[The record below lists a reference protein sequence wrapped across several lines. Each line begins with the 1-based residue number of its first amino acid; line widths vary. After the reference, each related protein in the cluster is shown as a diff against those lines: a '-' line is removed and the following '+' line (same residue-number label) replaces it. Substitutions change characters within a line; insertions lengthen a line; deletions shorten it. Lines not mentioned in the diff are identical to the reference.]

1 MTVSGACSARGS
13 RRVLRKV
20 LMVHVPV
27 RMPEKVSP
35 GVFMESEGH
44 ADSMPGIMH
53 QEGDMKT
60 TKMVFASALFGIIG
74 SSNCYALTGDHLY
87 QRCIN
92 LDASIEDHAPTCNQT
107 LVDTVMCRWYV
118 LGMSDAL
125 VDDEK
130 ICPSHGVVDQQI
142 ALVVKKYLSDHP
154 ESLNRDAVELV
165 EDALKK
171 VFPCK

>member
-1 MTVSGACSARGS
+1 MEFHGVSCGGGKLSMSLFGCITRRAYGAC
-13 RRVLRKV
+13 
-20 LMVHVPV
+20 
-27 RMPEKVSP
+27 
-35 GVFMESEGH
+35 GH
-44 ADSMPGIMH
+44 ADSMPTIMH
-53 QEGDMKT
+53 QESDMKT
-60 TKMVFASALFGIIG
+60 IKMVFALGIIG

-92 LDASIEDHAPTCNQT
+92 LDASNEDHAPTCNQA

-130 ICPSHGVVDQQI
+130 ICPSQGVVDQQI
-142 ALVVKKYLSDHP
+142 AIVVKKYLSDHP

-171 VFPCK
+171 AFPCK